1 MIDIKF
7 NIDGLTTGDK
17 RLDFG
22 SENEI
27 STLYR
32 LLVERLN
39 DLNIQIPQNVKEKYP
54 NIDFPTSVDIK
65 ILMVDNN
72 EIFKDYFDTDSAK
85 KTLGFF
91 NLINSKNILGA
102 TETPDE
108 FIVVIEADIKNF
120 NRIYNDYAKILNVTK
135 EDMLSRYLVTLTHE
149 ISHAVEFIE
158 NSGGLT
164 PFIVEDLFEKDLFEH
179 EVDTC
184 ATGYGLSKYQQDY
197 KGVKKEDDAQIT
209 DIMEDRVELK
219 GQRLY
224 HKLKISSAELSNVL
238 IDKTIN
244 AKSKKK
250 RTV

>member
-32 LLVERLN
+32 LLVGRLN

-108 FIVVIEADIKNF
+108 FIVVIEADINNF

>member
-39 DLNIQIPQNVKEKYP
+39 DLNMQLPQNLKEKYP
-54 NIDFPTSVDIK
+54 NIDFPTSVDVK

-72 EIFKDYFDTDSAK
+72 AFFQECFDNAVAK
-85 KTLGFF
+85 KLLGFF
-91 NLINSKNILGA
+91 NLTNMKNILGP
-102 TETPDE
+102 TDVPDE
-108 FIVVIEADIKNF
+108 FIIVVEADINNF
-120 NRIYNDYAKILNVTK
+120 NRIYEQYGKYLDITK
-135 EDMLSRYLVTLTHE
+135 EEMLNRYLITLTHE

-164 PFIVEDLFEKDLFEH
+164 PFAVEELFEKDLFEH

-184 ATGYGLSKYQQDY
+184 ATGYGVSKYQQDY
-197 KGVKKEDDAQIT
+197 QGVNKDDDAQIN

-219 GQRLY
+219 GQILY
-224 HKLKISSAELSNVL
+224 HQLNISSAELSNVL
-238 IDKTIN
+238 GEQTIN
-244 AKSKKK
+244 AKQKLK

>member
-22 SENEI
+22 CENEL

-32 LLVERLN
+32 KLVERLN
-39 DLNIQIPQNVKEKYP
+39 ALNIKIPQNVKDHYP
-54 NIDFPTSVDIK
+54 DIDFPKSVDIN

-72 EIFKDYFDTDSAK
+72 AFFQECFDAESAK

-91 NLINSKNILGA
+91 NLTNMKNILGP
-102 TETPDE
+102 TDVPDD
-108 FIVVIEADIKNF
+108 FIVVIEADINNF
-120 NRIYNDYAKILNVTK
+120 NHLYTQYATYLDITK
-135 EDMLSRYLVTLTHE
+135 EELLSRYLVTLTHE
-149 ISHAVEFIE
+149 ICHAIEFIE

-164 PFIVEDLFEKDLFEH
+164 PFVVDELFEKDLFEH

-184 ATGYGLSKYQQDY
+184 ATGYSHSKYQKDY
-197 KGVKKEDDAQIT
+197 EGVDKADDDRIT

-219 GQRLY
+219 GHKLY
-224 HKLKISSAELSNVL
+224 HQLKITPSELSAVLSEPTINKKSKLKNMV
-238 IDKTIN
+238 
-244 AKSKKK
+244 
-250 RTV
+250 

>member
-39 DLNIQIPQNVKEKYP
+39 DLNIQIPQNVKENYP

-72 EIFKDYFDTDSAK
+72 EIFKDYFDNDSAK

-108 FIVVIEADIKNF
+108 FIVVIEADINNF
-120 NRIYNDYAKILNVTK
+120 NRIYNDYAKILNITK

-164 PFIVEDLFEKDLFEH
+164 PFVVEELFEKDLFEY

-184 ATGYGLSKYQQDY
+184 ATGYGVSKYHQDY
-197 KGVKKEDDAQIT
+197 DGVKKEDDAQIT

-219 GQRLY
+219 GRKLY
-224 HKLKISSAELSNVL
+224 HQLNISSAELSNVL
-238 IDKTIN
+238 GEQTIN
-244 AKSKKK
+244 AKPKRK